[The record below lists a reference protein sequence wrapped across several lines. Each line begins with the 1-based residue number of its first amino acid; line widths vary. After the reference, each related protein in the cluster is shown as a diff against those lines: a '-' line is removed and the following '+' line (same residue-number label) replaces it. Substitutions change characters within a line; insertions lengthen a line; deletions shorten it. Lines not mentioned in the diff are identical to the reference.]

1 MTQSALHQ
9 EAIKNKLQPNR
20 LWWSNYEKDRLLPGL
35 FATDVAAV
43 SIDVI
48 LSVLILGFFMITY
61 PFYAHFILPI
71 Q

>member
-1 MTQSALHQ
+1 MLDSDGQTTV
-9 EAIKNKLQPNR
+9 KT
-20 LWWSNYEKDRLLPGL
+20 GL
-35 FATDVAAV
+35 FAMDVDAV

-48 LSVLILGFFMITY
+48 LSVLIFGFFPITY